1 MEILYRSKGY
11 VLSPSAFYTF
21 KEMKLLL
28 ADPSTGGTKSVDIE
42 DDYLRKANL
51 GDYRMGQEI
60 EGRIFGDAFN
70 GYVFRISGGQDKD
83 GFPMKQGVMTSSRV
97 RLLLTPGTTGF
108 QKWRARAGE
117 RKRRSV
123 RGCILGIDLATVAL
137 VVLKKGEKEIEG
149 LTDVS
154 HPLRLG
160 PKRANKI
167 RKLFGLTTQ
176 DVRKYVVRRKIPER
190 EKDGK
195 VIRAYSKAPKIQR
208 LIVPAVIRRRNKKL
222 REKKE
227 RIAASAEERKA
238 YISLILSQRRDE
250 RLRQHNHQTNRKR
263 HLTKKQTTEIRE
275 SRQMAS
281 EKQRK
286 ASAASKIKSKGK
298 K

>member
-1 MEILYRSKGY
+1 
-11 VLSPSAFYTF
+11 
-21 KEMKLLL
+21 MKLLL
-28 ADPSTGGTKSVDIE
+28 ADPSTGGTKSIE
-42 DDYLRKANL
+42 IDDDHLRKSNL

-60 EGRIFGDAFN
+60 DGRIFNESLD
-70 GYVFRISGGQDKD
+70 GYRFRITGGQDKD
-83 GFPMKQGVMTSSRV
+83 GFPMKQGVMSSSRV
-97 RLLLTPGTTGF
+97 RLLLQPGTTGF
-108 QKWRARAGE
+108 QKWRARDGE

-123 RGCILGIDLATVAL
+123 RGCILGIDLATIAL
-137 VVLKKGEKEIEG
+137 VVTKKGEKEIEG

-176 DVRKYVVRRKIPER
+176 DVRKYVVRRKIPEK

-208 LIVPAVIRRRNKKL
+208 LIVPAVIRRRKKKL
-222 REKKE
+222 EEKKA
-227 RIAASAEERKA
+227 RLAASAEERKA

-250 RLRQHNHQTNRKR
+250 RLRQHNQQMNAKR
-263 HLTKKQTTEIRE
+263 HLIKKQAAEIRE
-275 SRQMAS
+275 SRQQAS

-286 ASAASKIKSKGK
+286 AAGKMKSKGK

>member
-1 MEILYRSKGY
+1 
-11 VLSPSAFYTF
+11 
-21 KEMKLLL
+21 
-28 ADPSTGGTKSVDIE
+28 VDID

-60 EGRIFGDAFN
+60 DGRIFGDAFD
-70 GYVFRISGGQDKD
+70 GYSFRITGGQDKD

-108 QKWRARAGE
+108 QKWRARKGE

-123 RGCILGIDLATVAL
+123 RGCILGIDLATLAL
-137 VVLKKGEKEIEG
+137 VVVKKGDKEIEG

-176 DVRKYVVRRKIPER
+176 DVRKYVVRRTIPEK
-190 EKDGK
+190 EKDGQI
-195 VIRAYSKAPKIQR
+195 VRRAYSKAPKIQR
-208 LIVPAVIRRRNKKL
+208 LIVPAVIRRRKKKL
-222 REKKE
+222 QEKKE
-227 RIAASAEERKA
+227 RVAASAEERKA

-250 RLRQHNHQTNRKR
+250 RLRENNRRIKSKR
-263 HLTKKQTTEIRE
+263 HSIKKQADEIRE
-275 SRQMAS
+275 SRQVAS

-286 ASAASKIKSKGK
+286 ASAAGKTKSKGK